1 MTIVGSLCFFV
12 SFIKTIYFK
21 LALSINVEFN
31 LIFFSMKRVLFLLG
45 HLKDRDVEWMINNGK
60 KETIATNDRLITKG
74 VAIEKL
80 YIILSGS
87 FSVVDEVNTGKSI
100 AQIGVGEVVGE
111 MSFLESRPP
120 SVSVVAEETSSVYS
134 ISREMMQNRFDIDT
148 EFKANFYYAIA
159 LFLSNRLRRTTEQ
172 LGFDSPEETD
182 MVDEKILDGIAQAGE
197 RFNEILKKFS
207 EV

>member
-1 MTIVGSLCFFV
+1 
-12 SFIKTIYFK
+12 
-21 LALSINVEFN
+21 
-31 LIFFSMKRVLFLLG
+31 MKRVLFLLG

-60 KETIATNDRLITKG
+60 KENIATNDSLITKG
-74 VAIEKL
+74 EAIEKL

-87 FSVVDEVNTGKSI
+87 FSVFDGINDGKSI

-120 SVSVVAEETSSVYS
+120 SVSVVAEEPSSVYS
-134 ISREMMQNRFDIDT
+134 VSREMMQNRFDIDT
-148 EFKANFYYAIA
+148 EFKASFYYAIA